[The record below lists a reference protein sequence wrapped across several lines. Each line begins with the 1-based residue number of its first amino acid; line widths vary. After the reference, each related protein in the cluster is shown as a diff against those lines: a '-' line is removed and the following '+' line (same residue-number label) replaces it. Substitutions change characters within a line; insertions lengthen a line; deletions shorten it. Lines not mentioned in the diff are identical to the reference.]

1 MSVTIIRKRNDKSL
15 VNIDSIN
22 RSLINEVI
30 KTRRSNYFI
39 DWQNEYDMERY
50 NDNPNIQA
58 ALVSPLIKDKEI
70 KGVAYITVPLKEK

>member
-1 MSVTIIRKRNDKSL
+1 M

-50 NDNPNIQA
+50 NGNPNIQA